1 MKAANWISVAGACFF
16 AGVFLIGCGTSPST
30 QNTTGSKQVLIG
42 DPAKGQQLFQQN
54 CASCHSTGTET
65 IFGPGLKG
73 LFSKSSLPNGQTVT
87 VANVEAW
94 IQTGGGNMPSFAQL
108 SDQDRADL
116 VAYLKTLKMRRR
128 IWRYF
133 NAMEAVFDGC
143 CVRGH
148 RSLLG
153 VVQGLQ
159 HLL

>member
-1 MKAANWISVAGACFF
+1 MGVARRE
-16 AGVFLIGCGTSPST
+16 LLPRTIN
-30 QNTTGSKQVLIG
+30 QNGNQQVLIG

-73 LFSKSSLPNGQTVT
+73 LFSKSSLPNGQPVT

-116 VAYLKTLKMRRR
+116 AAYLKTLK
-128 IWRYF
+128 
-133 NAMEAVFDGC
+133 
-143 CVRGH
+143 
-148 RSLLG
+148 
-153 VVQGLQ
+153 
-159 HLL
+159 